1 GSSVLLEAEVPEGAT
16 ALWSN
21 GSTASNIQV
30 SDSGLY
36 WVTVSVGQCVSSDS
50 MHLYRYY
57 CDCPMVI
64 PNAFTPNGDGLNDLF
79 KLALS
84 LACPVSEYKL
94 QIYNRWGQ
102 MLFVSYRLEDGWD
115 GTINGQPADVG
126 SYYYQLSVKTGLR
139 QNVIVEHGDFVLIR

>member
-1 GSSVLLEAEVPEGAT
+1 
-16 ALWSN
+16 
-21 GSTASNIQV
+21 
-30 SDSGLY
+30 
-36 WVTVSVGQCVSSDS
+36 
-50 MHLYRYY
+50 
-57 CDCPMVI
+57 MVI